1 MVRPFH
7 ALLYLLDAAYGDLA
21 SRAGVQCTWLLADA
35 IAAGSGR
42 AKVAAP
48 ARDDLLCHRPPGEVS
63 APAKENECFHWALSL
78 DVDAAMRLKLKVL
91 VNV

>member
-7 ALLYLLDAAYGDLA
+7 ALFDLLDAAYGDLA
-21 SRAGVQCTWLLADA
+21 SRVGVESTWLLVDSM
-35 IAAGSGR
+35 AARSGR

-48 ARDDLLCHRPPGEVS
+48 AHDDLLCHRPPGEVS
-63 APAKENECFHWALSL
+63 APAKEDECFHWALSL